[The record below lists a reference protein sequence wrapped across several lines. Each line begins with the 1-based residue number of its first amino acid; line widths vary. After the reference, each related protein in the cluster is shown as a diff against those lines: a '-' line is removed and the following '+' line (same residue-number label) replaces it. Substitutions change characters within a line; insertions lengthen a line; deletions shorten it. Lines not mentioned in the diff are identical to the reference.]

1 MYILLQLIF
10 LLQAH
15 CGVPGVGVGT
25 SGTLTMI
32 MGTSGCYMLNIDH
45 DQITYDTLIKGC
57 LGRVQ
62 DGILP
67 TKLGLE
73 MGQSAMGDLF
83 AWLASI
89 TNTSV
94 NELEKSAWAH
104 VDYNSSTTRPIC
116 LDWFNGNR
124 SPHNIGGLKGGIM
137 SLDLATTPG
146 SLYLAIADGLALG
159 GRDMVKNFQD
169 AGIHVDKY
177 VAAGGLPHVA
187 PLLMQRFA
195 DAMQHPIYITETKE
209 SGAVGAAIFGAIAG
223 NAFDNVHD
231 AVAIMSLPALEKHGR
246 VVEPNLG
253 REVKLYWD
261 NMQEQYYRLG
271 RLEMELYGGRI

>member
-104 VDYNSSTTRPIC
+104 VDYNSWKMPDIFSKIMLAGEIPEEEMKKT
-116 LDWFNGNR
+116 FNMG
-124 SPHNIGGLKGGIM
+124 IGYCVVVPANVAEDVQLRIEGHGLKSWIIGDI
-137 SLDLATTPG
+137 T
-146 SLYLAIADGLALG
+146 AI
-159 GRDMVKNFQD
+159 
-169 AGIHVDKY
+169 
-177 VAAGGLPHVA
+177 
-187 PLLMQRFA
+187 
-195 DAMQHPIYITETKE
+195 
-209 SGAVGAAIFGAIAG
+209 
-223 NAFDNVHD
+223 
-231 AVAIMSLPALEKHGR
+231 
-246 VVEPNLG
+246 
-253 REVKLYWD
+253 
-261 NMQEQYYRLG
+261 
-271 RLEMELYGGRI
+271 

>member
-1 MYILLQLIF
+1 
-10 LLQAH
+10 
-15 CGVPGVGVGT
+15 
-25 SGTLTMI
+25 
-32 MGTSGCYMLNIDH
+32 MLNIDH
-45 DQITYDTLIKGC
+45 DQITNDTLIKGC

-94 NELEKSAWAH
+94 NELEKSACAH

-177 VAAGGLPHVA
+177 VAAVGLQHVA
-187 PLLMQRFA
+187 PLLMQRFQCNA
-195 DAMQHPIYITETKE
+195 TSDLYHKQE

-223 NAFDNVHD
+223 NHLIMFTMP
-231 AVAIMSLPALEKHGR
+231 AIMSLPALEKHGR

-253 REVKLYWD
+253 REVCIGIICKNNIID
-261 NMQEQYYRLG
+261 
-271 RLEMELYGGRI
+271 LEGWRWYGGRI